1 MAGWNAPAHGFPNS
15 TSPGLFSFFS
25 MLDPK
30 LIRETPE
37 LVRAA
42 LAKKHLSVDLDAV
55 LAVDAAWRTLLQEVE
70 LLRSTQKAA
79 NTAMAALPKGS
90 PEFIAKV
97 QEMKAVSSQVKEKE
111 VQLKDAEEKVRVA
124 MLSLPNLPHVSVP
137 EGRTPEENVTFA
149 THGDVSSVS
158 AHAVAHWEIAGFER
172 LFDFARGA
180 KVTGAGFPFY
190 VGDGARIV
198 RALLQFFL
206 DEDVKAGY
214 TEVSPPIF
222 VNAASATATGQLPD
236 KEGQMYETSDPLYAV
251 PTAEVPL
258 TNFFRDEIVDESML
272 PIYRCAYTPCFRREA
287 GSYGKDVRGLNRLHQ
302 FDKVELLKWVHPA
315 TSYDELDKLRG
326 DAERLLQ
333 KLELPYRVLLMCGG
347 DVGFAQAKKY
357 DLEVWAAGQK
367 RWLEVSS
374 CSNFEAFQARRAQ
387 IRFRAKDTGRPE
399 LVHTING
406 SGLAVPRVLAA
417 LLENNLQQD
426 GRVRIP
432 APLVPYFGKEYL
444 SFT

>member
-1 MAGWNAPAHGFPNS
+1 
-15 TSPGLFSFFS
+15 

-30 LIRETPE
+30 LLRESPG

-42 LAKKHLSVDLDAV
+42 IAKKHLEVDLDAV
-55 LAVDAAWRTLLQEVE
+55 LALDTAWRAQLQEVE
-70 LLRSTQKAA
+70 ALRATQKAA
-79 NTAMAALPKGS
+79 NAAMAALPKGS
-90 PEFIAKV
+90 PEFVAKV
-97 QEMKAVSSQVKEKE
+97 AELKAVSAQTKERDARLKE
-111 VQLKDAEEKVRVA
+111 TEEKFRLA
-124 MLSLPNLPHVSVP
+124 MLSVPNLPHASVP
-137 EGRTPEENVTFA
+137 EGRTPEENVVCA
-149 THGDVSSVS
+149 RHGD
-158 AHAVAHWEIAGFER
+158 AEAPRPHALPHWEIPGFER

-180 KVTGAGFPFY
+180 KVTGAGFPFFI
-190 VGDGARIV
+190 GDGARLA

-206 DEDVKAGY
+206 TENGRAGY
-214 TEVSPPIF
+214 VEVSPPIF

-236 KEGQMYETSDPLYAV
+236 KEGQMYETTPDRLYAV

-258 TNFFRDEIVDESML
+258 TNFYRDEILEESAL
-272 PIYRCAYTPCFRREA
+272 PVYRCAYTPCFRREA
-287 GSYGKDVRGLNRLHQ
+287 GSYGKDVRGLNRVHQ

-315 TSYDELDKLRG
+315 TSYDELDKLRA

-347 DVGFAQAKKY
+347 DLGFAQSKKY
-357 DLEVWAAGQK
+357 DLEVWGAGQR

-387 IRFRAKDTGRPE
+387 IRFRAKESGKPE

-417 LLENNLQQD
+417 ILENNLQAD
-426 GRVRIP
+426 GRVKIP
-432 APLVPYFGKEYL
+432 AALVPHFGQEYL
-444 SFT
+444 SFQ

>member
-387 IRFRAKDTGRPE
+387 IRFRVKDTGKPE

-417 LLENNLQQD
+417 LLENNLQPD

-432 APLVPYFGKEYL
+432 AHLVPYFGKEYL

>member
-1 MAGWNAPAHGFPNS
+1 
-15 TSPGLFSFFS
+15 

-30 LIRETPE
+30 LLRESPDV
-37 LVRAA
+37 VRAA
-42 LAKKHLSVDLDAV
+42 IAKKHLEVDLDAV
-55 LAVDAAWRTLLQEVE
+55 LAIDATWRTQLQEVE
-70 LLRSTQKAA
+70 TLRGKQKAA

-90 PEFIAKV
+90 PEFIAKIADL
-97 QEMKAVSSQVKEKE
+97 KAVSSQVKERE
-111 VQLKDAEEKVRVA
+111 TQLKETEEKFRQA
-124 MLSLPNLPHVSVP
+124 MLSIPNLPHASVP
-137 EGRTPEENVTFA
+137 EGPTPEQNMIFSLHGAHDEPRPHA
-149 THGDVSSVS
+149 TR
-158 AHAVAHWEIAGFER
+158 HWEIPAVDK

-180 KVTGAGFPFY
+180 KLTGAGFPFY
-190 VGDGARIV
+190 VGDGARTV
-198 RALLQFFL
+198 RALLHFFL

-214 TEVSPPIF
+214 TEVAPPIF

-236 KEGQMYETSDPLYAV
+236 KEGQMYETTVDKLYAV

-258 TNFFRDEIVDESML
+258 TNFFRDEIVDEAAL

-302 FDKVELLKWVHPA
+302 FDKVELLKWVHP
-315 TSYDELDKLRG
+315 TKSYEELDKLRD

-347 DVGFAQAKKY
+347 DLGFAQAKKY
-357 DLEVWAAGQK
+357 DLEVWSAGQK

-387 IRFRAKDTGRPE
+387 IRFRSKDTNKPE
-399 LVHTING
+399 LVHTLNG

-417 LLENNLQQD
+417 LLENNLQVD
-426 GRVRIP
+426 GRVKIP
-432 APLVPYFGKEYL
+432 AMLVPYFGKEFL
-444 SFT
+444 SFS